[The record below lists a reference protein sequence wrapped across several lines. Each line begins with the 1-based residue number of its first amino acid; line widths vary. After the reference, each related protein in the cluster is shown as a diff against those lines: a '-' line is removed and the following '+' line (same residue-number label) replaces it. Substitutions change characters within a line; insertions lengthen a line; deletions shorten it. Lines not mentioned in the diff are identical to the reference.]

1 MTERYSGYEQVLFDH
16 PAPRVLRITMNN
28 PRRRNSMTEVLHA
41 EMVRVWREVDE
52 DPDISAVLVTG
63 TGPSFST
70 GGDRDL
76 IRTIIDDFATR
87 ARVWKEARDLV
98 YNMINCSK
106 PIVSAVKG
114 HAFGA
119 GLAVALMADISV
131 VANDAI
137 LLDGHTILGV
147 AAGDHA
153 AMIWPLLCGL
163 AKTKYYV
170 MLCEELR
177 GNEAERI
184 GLVSVAVDD
193 SEVDTRALD
202 IAVRLSHGSPHA
214 LRWTK
219 YSLNNWLRQAGPTF
233 DASTALEFLGFTSP
247 DVEAGLA
254 ALNEKRTAVFDQT
267 SPL

>member
-1 MTERYSGYEQVLFDH
+1 MTERYQGYQQVLFDR

-28 PRRRNSMTEVLHA
+28 PQRRNSMTETLHA

-52 DPDISAVLVTG
+52 DPETSSVILTG
-63 TGPSFST
+63 AGPSFST
-70 GGDRDL
+70 GGDRDM
-76 IRTIIDDFATR
+76 IRKIIDDFQVR

-98 YNMINCSK
+98 YNMMNCSK

-119 GLAVALMADISV
+119 GLVCALMSDITV
-131 VANDAI
+131 VANDAV
-137 LLDGHTILGV
+137 LLDGHTMLGV

-153 AMIWPLLCGL
+153 AVIWPLLCGM

-170 MLCEELR
+170 LLCEELR
-177 GNEAERI
+177 GAEAERI
-184 GLVSVAVDD
+184 GLVSVATDAEKVDA
-193 SEVDTRALD
+193 RAME
-202 IAVRLSHGSPHA
+202 IAERLAKGAPNA
-214 LRWTK
+214 IRWTK
-219 YSLNNWLRQAGPTF
+219 YSLNNWLRMAGPSF
-233 DASTALEFLGFTSP
+233 DASTALEFMGFNAP

-254 ALNEKRTAVFDQT
+254 ALKEKRPAVFDQT